1 MGSPDLQR
9 WLRRLGWGLV
19 GLIAVTAAGLG
30 AGYLWLRQSL
40 PQIDGEIP
48 LAGLS
53 APVTVVRDQ
62 WAIPHIEAQ
71 SLRDATF
78 AQGFV
83 HAQDRLWQME
93 FQRRLGAGRLA
104 EIVGA
109 GALPSDRFM
118 RTLGLYRRAAASL
131 AHLTSETR
139 ARLDAY
145 AAGVNAYLATR
156 TGPLPL
162 EFLLLRHHE
171 VEPWSPA
178 DSLVWLRLMALDLSV
193 NYRDELLR
201 ARLAR
206 QLSDEQIADVWPDYP
221 ESAPVTLVELARA
234 LPAEQLAAALPGAS
248 DGAQGSNAWVLAGS
262 RTATGAP
269 LLANDPHLGL
279 RAPGVWYLAQ
289 MRAPELELVGASM
302 PGVPGIVLGH
312 NGRIAWGVTNT
323 GPDTQ
328 DLFIERTDP
337 ADPARY
343 LTPAGSAPFQ
353 VREEVIRVKG
363 GPPLTL
369 RVRETR
375 HGPVLSDLLP
385 DAARLF
391 RAGEVAALAWTGLA
405 EDDRTLQALLQLNQ
419 AHDWPEFV
427 AATRDVG
434 TPMQNILYGDTA
446 GHIGFIAPGRVPVR
460 RQGDGRWPVPGWSGA
475 YDWQGEIPF
484 EDLPR
489 ALDPADGAFVNAN
502 NPIVPRDYPYLLT
515 ADWEPSYRA
524 RRIGQLLA
532 GEGYDLAAFAAMQG
546 DQLSLLAED
555 LLPIMLEAEALSPKA
570 AVAMAE
576 LQAWDRVMRPD
587 ARAPLLFAAW
597 YRELSRLIYADELGA
612 LFEGFW
618 RVRPRF
624 MDRILKHSRV
634 WCDDFTTAETETCSA
649 LAARSLELALADLAR
664 RFGDDQAKW
673 RWGAAHPARM
683 AHAIFGEQ
691 PLLAWLFDIGTA
703 SGGDST
709 TVNVGHYAPSDERQ
723 PFAST
728 HAASFRGLFD
738 LADLDRSRFVA
749 ATGQSGSP
757 LSRHYRDLT
766 ALWSAGASV
775 PITRAADVHPSGVIG
790 HLRLVP
796 GR

>member
-1 MGSPDLQR
+1 VRR
-9 WLRRLGWGLV
+9 WLRRVGWGLL
-19 GLIAVTAAGLG
+19 GLLAVSAAGLG

-40 PQIDGEIP
+40 PQVDGEIRV
-48 LAGLS
+48 AGVS

-62 WAIPHIEAQ
+62 WAIPYIEAQ
-71 SLRDATF
+71 NLSDATF

-104 EIVGA
+104 EIVGPA
-109 GALPSDRFM
+109 GLPGDRFM
-118 RTLGLYRRAAASL
+118 RTLGLYRLAAASL
-131 AHLTSETR
+131 VHLSPETR

-145 AAGVNAYLATR
+145 AAGVNAYLAVR

-178 DSLVWLRLMALDLSV
+178 DTLVWLRLMALDLSV

-201 ARLAR
+201 ARLAQR
-206 QLSDEQIADVWPDYP
+206 LTDEQIADVWPDYP
-221 ESAPVTLVELARA
+221 ESAPVTLVELARS
-234 LPAEQLAAALPGAS
+234 LPAEQLAAALPPAP
-248 DGAQGSNAWVLAGS
+248 DRAQGSNAWVLAGS

-279 RAPGVWYLAQ
+279 RAPGVWYLA
-289 MRAPELELVGASM
+289 RIEAPEVTLVGATM
-302 PGVPGIVLGH
+302 PGVPGILLGH
-312 NGRIAWGVTNT
+312 NGSVAWGLTNT
-323 GPDTQ
+323 GADVQ

-337 ADPARY
+337 AEPLRY
-343 LTPAGSAPFQ
+343 LTPDGSAPFE
-353 VREEVIRVKG
+353 VRDEVIRVKG
-363 GPPLTL
+363 GPPATH

-385 DAARLF
+385 DAERLF
-391 RAGEVAALAWTGLA
+391 GAGEVVALAWTALA
-405 EDDRTLQALLQLNQ
+405 ADDCTMQALLRLNQ
-419 AHDWPEFV
+419 ARDWPSFV
-427 AATRDVG
+427 AATQGVG
-434 TPMQNILYGDTA
+434 APMQNILYADVA

-484 EDLPR
+484 ADLPR
-489 ALDPADGAFVNAN
+489 AQDPPDGAFVNAN

-515 ADWEPSYRA
+515 ADWEASYRA
-524 RRIGQLLA
+524 RRLAQLLA
-532 GEGYDLAAFAAMQG
+532 GRSHDLAAFAAMQA
-546 DQLSLLAED
+546 DQLSLLAQD
-555 LLPIMLEAEALSPKA
+555 LLPIMLEAEAPSPA
-570 AVAMAE
+570 AAAALAE
-576 LQAWDRVMRPD
+576 LRAWDRVMRPD

-612 LFEGFW
+612 LFERFW
-618 RVRPRF
+618 SVRPRF
-624 MDRILKHSRV
+624 MDRILKHRQV
-634 WCDDFTTAETETCSA
+634 WCDDRTTAAVESCAA
-649 LAARSLELALADLAR
+649 LAARALELALADLAR
-664 RFGDDQAKW
+664 RFGDDQARW

-691 PLLAWLFDIGTA
+691 PLLAWLFDIRAA

-709 TVNVGHYAPSDERQ
+709 TVNVGHYAPGDARQ

-728 HAASFRGLFD
+728 HAAGFRGLYD

-757 LSRHYRDLT
+757 LSRHYHDLT
-766 ALWSAGASV
+766 ALWSAGDSVAMDGSADAGRRGASA
-775 PITRAADVHPSGVIG
+775 R
-790 HLRLVP
+790 LRLVP
-796 GR
+796 